1 MGTVVKVGPNVS
13 ESLINQRVGIKWLY
27 SACNECSACSKALLR
42 YCPKQSNTGRTVP
55 GTLQQYALADAR
67 FITRIPDGLL
77 DEIVAPFLCAGL
89 TMAGAISR
97 LDNEVRPGDWVVVT
111 GSGGGLRH
119 ISVQI
124 AARLKEYRV
133 IAVDSTEAKRRL
145 SLDSGAEAF
154 IDFATEDVEARVKE
168 LTGEGAH
175 AVLAVSGSE
184 ASFTTAPKL
193 VRNLGVIVCV
203 GLPRNDFNLPISTT
217 GCAVRG
223 MGPSTYDRWRSMR
236 RLITFIGLTIKVAAV
251 GTEKQMDELLQ
262 LAITGKIK
270 PLVEVLDFSETGSV
284 FEKLRRDG
292 IIGRVVVKIPQ

>member
-1 MGTVVKVGPNVS
+1 VGTVVKVGPNVS

-27 SACNECSACSKALLR
+27 SACNECSACSKALPR

-67 FITRIPDGLL
+67 FITRIPDGLP
-77 DEIVAPFLCAGL
+77 DEIVAPLLCAGL

-97 LDNEVRPGDWVVVT
+97 LDNGVRPGDWVVVI

-119 ISVQI
+119 IGVQI
-124 AARLKEYRV
+124 AARLKGYRV

-217 GCAVRG
+217 GCAARG

-251 GTEKQMDELLQ
+251 GTEKQMD
-262 LAITGKIK
+262 
-270 PLVEVLDFSETGSV
+270 
-284 FEKLRRDG
+284 
-292 IIGRVVVKIPQ
+292 

>member
-1 MGTVVKVGPNVS
+1 M
-13 ESLINQRVGIKWLY
+13 
-27 SACNECSACSKALLR
+27 
-42 YCPKQSNTGRTVP
+42 
-55 GTLQQYALADAR
+55 
-67 FITRIPDGLL
+67 
-77 DEIVAPFLCAGL
+77 
-89 TMAGAISR
+89 
-97 LDNEVRPGDWVVVT
+97 
-111 GSGGGLRH
+111 
-119 ISVQI
+119 
-124 AARLKEYRV
+124 

-168 LTGEGAH
+168 LTVEGAH

-193 VRNLGVIVCV
+193 VRNLGVTVCV

-217 GCAVRG
+217 GCAARG

-236 RLITFIGLTIKVAAV
+236 RLITFIGLTIKGAAV
-251 GTEKQMDELLQ
+251 GAEKQMDELLQ
-262 LAITGKIK
+262 LAIKIK

-292 IIGRVVVKIPQ
+292 ITGRVVVKIPQ